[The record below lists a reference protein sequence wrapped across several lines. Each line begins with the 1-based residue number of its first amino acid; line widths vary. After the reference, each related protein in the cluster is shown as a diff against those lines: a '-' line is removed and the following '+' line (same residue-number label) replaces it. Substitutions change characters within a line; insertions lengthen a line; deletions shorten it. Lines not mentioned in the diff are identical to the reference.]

1 MVKTNAK
8 NVLIIVAV
16 IAVVAVAA
24 WFRSSQRGESAV
36 DAATPADPLPATMP
50 SDLPP
55 AATQAVQPSSK
66 PSVTVEPASQAVA
79 ANDAESSESTESTEA
94 SRQQKPAVES
104 QRPRLVDLGA
114 DKCIPCKKMAPI
126 LEQLREEYKG
136 RLDVEFIDVWK
147 NPGAGRQYGIRVI
160 PTQILYDREGT
171 EVWRHR
177 GFISKENLKTVFAQ
191 KAGVR

>member
-16 IAVVAVAA
+16 IAVVAGAA

-36 DAATPADPLPATMP
+36 NVAAPADPPPATTP
-50 SDLPP
+50 SEPPP
-55 AATQAVQPSSK
+55 ATTQAVQPSPK
-66 PSVTVEPASQAVA
+66 PSVAVEPASQAVA
-79 ANDAESSESTESTEA
+79 ANGAESPESTEA
-94 SRQQKPAVES
+94 SHQQEPTVDP

-160 PTQILYDREGT
+160 PTQILYDRERN

-177 GFISKENLKTVFAQ
+177 GFISKDDLKAVFAE

>member
-16 IAVVAVAA
+16 VAVVAGAA
-24 WFRSSQRGESAV
+24 WFRSSDRGESAV
-36 DAATPADPLPATMP
+36 DAATPADPPAATKP
-50 SDLPP
+50 SEPTP
-55 AATQAVQPSSK
+55 AATQAAQPSAK
-66 PSVTVEPASQAVA
+66 PSVAPKPASQPVA
-79 ANDAESSESTESTEA
+79 ANDAESSESTEA
-94 SRQQKPAVES
+94 SRQQKPAAEEK
-104 QRPRLVDLGA
+104 RPRLVDLGA

>member
-1 MVKTNAK
+1 MVKTNAR

-16 IAVVAVAA
+16 IAVVAGAA
-24 WFRSSQRGESAV
+24 WFRSSDRGEPAV
-36 DAATPADPLPATMP
+36 DAATP
-50 SDLPP
+50 SDPP
-55 AATQAVQPSSK
+55 AATKPSDPPPAATPPVQPSSK
-66 PSVTVEPASQAVA
+66 PSVAAEPASPPVA
-79 ANDAESSESTESTEA
+79 ANEADSAEPTKPS
-94 SRQQKPAVES
+94 QQQEPAVEAKL
-104 QRPRLVDLGA
+104 PRLVDLGA

-126 LEQLREEYKG
+126 LEQLREEYRG

-160 PTQILYDREGT
+160 PTQILYDREGK